1 MSQKEDIREQIVEEY
16 LTGRA
21 SDIRSLPKLDR
32 ADMEYFVQQLELVLP
47 VIGFDV
53 LRPTRQPARVTPEV
67 PASDAAGLN

>member
-1 MSQKEDIREQIVEEY
+1 
-16 LTGRA
+16 
-21 SDIRSLPKLDR
+21 
-32 ADMEYFVQQLELVLP
+32 MECFVQQLELVLP